1 MTAGLS
7 WPALLARG
15 PRWAHLAAVPRKTV
29 EEFARTLPP
38 RRHAA
43 VRIVRG
49 KHCAGRTELFEEF
62 ARALDFPSYF
72 GKNWDAL
79 EDCLTDLEWLSAE
92 AFVVIVTN
100 ADMVL
105 PSDAAEWKTCAA
117 VLSGAAAHW
126 RSAEESASFHVL
138 FHCEPANA
146 DELRARLAGEGID
159 VT

>member
-1 MTAGLS
+1 MTPQLS

-15 PRWAHLAAVPRKTV
+15 RRWAHMAAAPRKSV

-38 RRHAA
+38 RKHAA

-49 KHCAGRTELFEEF
+49 GHCLTKGEVFDEF

-92 AFVVIVTN
+92 SFVVIVTN
-100 ADMVL
+100 ADRVL
-105 PSDAAEWKTCAA
+105 ASSAEDWKTCTA
-117 VLSGAAAHW
+117 VLGAAAAHW
-126 RSAEESASFHVL
+126 ASADGAASFHVL

-146 DELRARLAGEGID
+146 DELRARLTEGGIA
-159 VT
+159 VA